1 MRIGATVSSALAGAL
16 ALTGLLAIPG
26 SAQAA
31 LQTLTVELN
40 DYDFI
45 TPNGQDL
52 AQFKAQ
58 DVATGGV
65 NVTVTLNPTGLP
77 NGPYYFASTGGGH
90 VTVAFNL
97 DTTITAA
104 DITFGT
110 NAGNTF
116 SFETSQSPPPG
127 RLGTYDFG
135 LQGSN
140 FNGTNSHFTGPL
152 TFHIAGVTV
161 ADFTQNVAGYFA
173 AADFGVNAGAST
185 GEAGGKIGTIVGT
198 PEPSTWV
205 MLLLGFA
212 GLGFAGYRKAHSA
225 RTALS
230 AA

>member
-1 MRIGATVSSALAGAL
+1 MKISAPATSALAGAL
-16 ALTGLLAIPG
+16 AFMGALAIPSG
-26 SAQAA
+26 AQAA

-65 NVTVTLNPTGLP
+65 DVTVTLNPTGLP
-77 NGPYYFASTGGGH
+77 NGPYYFASTGNH

-104 DITFGT
+104 DITFGA

-116 SFETSQSPPPG
+116 NFVTNQSPPPG

-152 TFHIAGVTV
+152 TFHIDDVTV
-161 ADFTQNVAGYFA
+161 ADFTQNDAGYFA
-173 AADFGVNAGAST
+173 AADFGVLGGDFT
-185 GEAGGKIGTIVGT
+185 GEAGGKVGTIVGT
-198 PEPSTWV
+198 PEPSTWAL
-205 MLLLGFA
+205 MLLGFA
-212 GLGFAGYRKAHSA
+212 GLGFAGYRKAKTA
-225 RTALS
+225 RTIFS